1 MFAALS
7 DLLSFPPLS
16 PVSES
21 LADHPLDAI
30 DADLVESDAIELA
43 AIDSDLVESPT
54 PDDVVDSPVDA
65 ALADAATTDAV
76 TADAATADAATATA
90 DLETVEPEALELTGA
105 AAPEASPVLE
115 FPVTGVGEGG
125 EVINLEAAEK
135 PQVAR
140 WYAVQVASSCEKK
153 VKATLEQR
161 AVTLGVSN
169 RILEIE
175 IPQTPGVKLK
185 KDGSRQS
192 IEEKV
197 FPGYV
202 LVRMVLDED
211 TMMAVRSTPNV
222 INFVGQE
229 ERRATGKTR
238 GHIKPRPLSRQE
250 VDRIFKRA
258 AEKKPVVK
266 VDLAEGDQIL
276 VTAGPFKDFQGEVIE
291 VSGERSKL
299 KALLSI
305 FGRETPVELEF
316 SQISKQS

>member
-1 MFAALS
+1 MFPSVSAVSEIDPEAPTVLELPVEAEGTPVEGKAAATERTGAT
-7 DLLSFPPLS
+7 
-16 PVSES
+16 ES
-21 LADHPLDAI
+21 LAGTE
-30 DADLVESDAIELA
+30 LVGG
-43 AIDSDLVESPT
+43 V
-54 PDDVVDSPVDA
+54 
-65 ALADAATTDAV
+65 
-76 TADAATADAATATA
+76 
-90 DLETVEPEALELTGA
+90 
-105 AAPEASPVLE
+105 EAS
-115 FPVTGVGEGG
+115 
-125 EVINLEAAEK
+125 EA

-140 WYAVQVASSCEKK
+140 WFAVQVASSCEKK

-161 AVTLGVSN
+161 AVTLGVDN

-202 LVRMVLDED
+202 LVRMILDED

-229 ERRATGKTR
+229 ERRATGKAR
-238 GHIKPRPLSRQE
+238 GHIKPRPLSRTE

>member
-1 MFAALS
+1 MTVPVTSLPTNDLEPPEDLEPLQDLDPLDDLDPLEDLEAPAGLQAPQSIESPVAEPLGAILEVSPAAL
-7 DLLSFPPLS
+7 PA
-16 PVSES
+16 ES
-21 LADHPLDAI
+21 GSLG
-30 DADLVESDAIELA
+30 
-43 AIDSDLVESPT
+43 
-54 PDDVVDSPVDA
+54 
-65 ALADAATTDAV
+65 
-76 TADAATADAATATA
+76 
-90 DLETVEPEALELTGA
+90 LEGPGA
-105 AAPEASPVLE
+105 
-115 FPVTGVGEGG
+115 
-125 EVINLEAAEK
+125 EVIET

-140 WYAVQVASSCEKK
+140 WFAVQVASSCEKK

-161 AVTLGVSN
+161 AVTLGVDN

-192 IEEKV
+192 IDEKV

-202 LVRMVLDED
+202 LVRMILDED

-229 ERRATGKTR
+229 ERRATGKAR
-238 GHIKPRPLSRQE
+238 GHIRPRPLSRQE

-266 VDLAEGDQIL
+266 VDISEGDQIL
-276 VTAGPFKDFQGEVIE
+276 VTAGPFKDFQGEVID
-291 VSGERSKL
+291 VSGERNKL

-316 SQISKQS
+316 SQISKQN

>member
-1 MFAALS
+1 MTEPLADLSLPGSDPLDLEQPVAEQPVVEQALAETF
-7 DLLSFPPLS
+7 LTELPPLEQ
-16 PVSES
+16 P
-21 LADHPLDAI
+21 
-30 DADLVESDAIELA
+30 
-43 AIDSDLVESPT
+43 
-54 PDDVVDSPVDA
+54 
-65 ALADAATTDAV
+65 
-76 TADAATADAATATA
+76 
-90 DLETVEPEALELTGA
+90 
-105 AAPEASPVLE
+105 
-115 FPVTGVGEGG
+115 
-125 EVINLEAAEK
+125 AAEQSVAEQ
-135 PQVAR
+135 PAVVAR

-185 KDGSRQS
+185 KDGTRQS

-202 LVRMVLDED
+202 LVRMVMDED

-229 ERRATGKTR
+229 ERRATGKAR

-266 VDLAEGDQIL
+266 VDLTEGDQIL

>member
-1 MFAALS
+1 MMMVSEPSLPELNEEDLPELTEGDLPEPDEADLPELAEAAL
-7 DLLSFPPLS
+7 P
-16 PVSES
+16 E
-21 LADHPLDAI
+21 
-30 DADLVESDAIELA
+30 
-43 AIDSDLVESPT
+43 
-54 PDDVVDSPVDA
+54 PDEA
-65 ALADAATTDAV
+65 ALPEPNEAALPERA
-76 TADAATADAATATA
+76 
-90 DLETVEPEALELTGA
+90 ETPSPLELPALVGEVA
-105 AAPEASPVLE
+105 GGEGAAPE
-115 FPVTGVGEGG
+115 G
-125 EVINLEAAEK
+125 AEK

-161 AVTLGVSN
+161 AVTLGVDN

-185 KDGSRQS
+185 KDGTRQS

-202 LVRMVLDED
+202 LVRMILDED
-211 TMMAVRSTPNV
+211 TTMAVRSTPNV

-238 GHIKPRPLSRQE
+238 GHIKPRPLSRSE
-250 VDRIFKRA
+250 VERIFRRA
-258 AEKKPVVK
+258 SEKKAVVK
-266 VDLAEGDQIL
+266 VDLSEGDQIL
-276 VTAGPFKDFQGEVIE
+276 VTGGPFKDFQGEVIE
-291 VSGERSKL
+291 VSAERSKL

-316 SQISKQS
+316 SQVSKQN

>member
-1 MFAALS
+1 M
-7 DLLSFPPLS
+7 S
-16 PVSES
+16 PVSEF
-21 LADHPLDAI
+21 LP
-30 DADLVESDAIELA
+30 
-43 AIDSDLVESPT
+43 ESPT
-54 PDDVVDSPVDA
+54 PTAASDAPLSDVVVA
-65 ALADAATTDAV
+65 AAADAG
-76 TADAATADAATATA
+76 AASAASA
-90 DLETVEPEALELTGA
+90 EALEA
-105 AAPEASPVLE
+105 V
-115 FPVTGVGEGG
+115 
-125 EVINLEAAEK
+125 AAEQAEK
-135 PQVAR
+135 RQVAR

-161 AVTLGVSN
+161 AVTLGVDN

-175 IPQTPGVKLK
+175 IPQTPGVKIK
-185 KDGSRQS
+185 KDGNRAT

-222 INFVGQE
+222 INFVGAE
-229 ERRATGKTR
+229 ERRATARAR

-266 VDLAEGDQIL
+266 VDLSEGDQIL

-291 VSGERSKL
+291 VSGDRNKL

-316 SQISKQS
+316 AQISKHT

>member
-1 MFAALS
+1 MSSPPSALS
-7 DLLSFPPLS
+7 ELEYDLPAA
-16 PVSES
+16 VES
-21 LADHPLDAI
+21 PLDA
-30 DADLVESDAIELA
+30 A
-43 AIDSDLVESPT
+43 
-54 PDDVVDSPVDA
+54 A
-65 ALADAATTDAV
+65 ALHAMG
-76 TADAATADAATATA
+76 
-90 DLETVEPEALELTGA
+90 EPPEGA
-105 AAPEASPVLE
+105 EGSSDPDGAS
-115 FPVTGVGEGG
+115 
-125 EVINLEAAEK
+125 K

-140 WYAVQVASSCEKK
+140 WYAVQVASSWEKK

-161 AVTLGVSN
+161 AVTLGVDN

-202 LVRMVLDED
+202 LVRMLLDED

-229 ERRATGKTR
+229 ERRATGKAR
-238 GHIKPRPLSRQE
+238 GHIRPRPLSSQE
-250 VDRIFKRA
+250 VNRIFKRA
-258 AEKKPVVK
+258 AEKKAVVK

-276 VTAGPFKDFQGEVIE
+276 VTAGPFKDFQGEVID

>member
-1 MFAALS
+1 MMM
-7 DLLSFPPLS
+7 
-16 PVSES
+16 VSES
-21 LADHPLDAI
+21 SLPELNEEDLPEPTEGALPELDDAALPEL
-30 DADLVESDAIELA
+30 DEADLPELTEADLPELTEAALPELDDAALPELA
-43 AIDSDLVESPT
+43 ANSLP
-54 PDDVVDSPVDA
+54 
-65 ALADAATTDAV
+65 
-76 TADAATADAATATA
+76 
-90 DLETVEPEALELTGA
+90 LELP
-105 AAPEASPVLE
+105 AP
-115 FPVTGVGEGG
+115 VGEGAGG
-125 EVINLEAAEK
+125 EGAEK

-161 AVTLGVSN
+161 AVTLGVDN

-185 KDGSRQS
+185 KDGTRQS

-202 LVRMVLDED
+202 LVRMILDED
-211 TMMAVRSTPNV
+211 TTMAVRSTPNV

-238 GHIKPRPLSRQE
+238 GHIKPRPLSRSE
-250 VDRIFKRA
+250 VERIFRRA
-258 AEKKPVVK
+258 SEKKAVVK
-266 VDLAEGDQIL
+266 VDLSEGDQIL
-276 VTAGPFKDFQGEVIE
+276 VTGGPFKDFQGEVIE

-316 SQISKQS
+316 SQVSKQN

>member
-1 MFAALS
+1 V
-7 DLLSFPPLS
+7 
-16 PVSES
+16 PVS
-21 LADHPLDAI
+21 DV
-30 DADLVESDAIELA
+30 DLTTDEITEATEL
-43 AIDSDLVESPT
+43 V
-54 PDDVVDSPVDA
+54 
-65 ALADAATTDAV
+65 TDAV
-76 TADAATADAATATA
+76 TA
-90 DLETVEPEALELTGA
+90 EAVLEL
-105 AAPEASPVLE
+105 SPA
-115 FPVTGVGEGG
+115 EGRS
-125 EVINLEAAEK
+125 
-135 PQVAR
+135 PVAR

-161 AVTLGVSN
+161 AVTLGVDS

-175 IPQTPGVKLK
+175 IPQTPAVKLK
-185 KDGSRQS
+185 KDGSRTS
-192 IEEKV
+192 TEEKV

>member
-1 MFAALS
+1 M
-7 DLLSFPPLS
+7 S
-16 PVSES
+16 PVSETPTDLS
-21 LADHPLDAI
+21 LDSAEVLD
-30 DADLVESDAIELA
+30 LA
-43 AIDSDLVESPT
+43 AADG
-54 PDDVVDSPVDA
+54 DSP
-65 ALADAATTDAV
+65 
-76 TADAATADAATATA
+76 
-90 DLETVEPEALELTGA
+90 LEDGA
-105 AAPEASPVLE
+105 APVAY
-115 FPVTGVGEGG
+115 PVAA
-125 EVINLEAAEK
+125 AAEAGEK
-135 PQVAR
+135 RQVAR

-161 AVTLGVSN
+161 AVTLGVDSK
-169 RILEIE
+169 ILDIE

-192 IEEKV
+192 TEEKV

-222 INFVGQE
+222 INFVGAE
-229 ERRATGKTR
+229 ERRATAKAR

-258 AEKKPVVK
+258 AEKKAVVK
-266 VDLAEGDQIL
+266 VDLAEGDQIM

-291 VSGERSKL
+291 VSGERNKL